1 MNFESLV
8 QNINAVHETLQ
19 AQAAHAVNLALT
31 ARNWLIGYYIVEF
44 EQHGEDR
51 AAYGEKLLKKLE
63 SRIIGKGM
71 NERRFRDF
79 RRLYLTYPQL
89 AVPVVSYVATNIM
102 TKAEIVNEVAKATG
116 VEKVTVQTVVEAFME
131 NVKESIVK
139 GEPVYLRG
147 FGSFIVK
154 HRAKKAARN
163 ITKKTTMTIPAHDIP
178 AFKPAKVFVNA
189 VKEK

>member
-1 MNFESLV
+1 
-8 QNINAVHETLQ
+8 
-19 AQAAHAVNLALT
+19 
-31 ARNWLIGYYIVEF
+31 
-44 EQHGEDR
+44 
-51 AAYGEKLLKKLE
+51 
-63 SRIIGKGM
+63 
-71 NERRFRDF
+71 
-79 RRLYLTYPQL
+79 
-89 AVPVVSYVATNIM
+89 M

-154 HRAKKAARN
+154 AKKAARN